1 MEDIQK
7 GELFFL
13 PLVLI
18 CSTCSGGLRGKI
30 LERKIAVKIGK
41 VRGRL
46 LCQALTLIAEEAQ
59 GPMEGLRVDRRTRV
73 KFWSGYVYQCV

>member
-18 CSTCSGGLRGKI
+18 CSTCSGGLRGKT
-30 LERKIAVKIGK
+30 LERKIAVKIGE

-46 LCQALTLIAEEAQ
+46 LCQALTLIAEQVQ
-59 GPMEGLRVDRRTRV
+59 GPVEGLRVGRRILV
-73 KFWSGYVYQCV
+73 KFWAGYVYQCV